1 MSQIRRR
8 QLWVDAKVQGT
19 LLLHVILYWLY
30 CLLTVTVMALVCI
43 VFSKRPST
51 SVDLFQELW
60 LSCGPAL
67 LGSVLLL
74 PLVLLDCLRFSN
86 RFSGP
91 MVRLHRE
98 IKAMADGEVSRSVQL
113 RDGDFWLEFAEDWN
127 RVVARY
133 STAGNEEP
141 AKVQPTS
148 TPAAPTANSP
158 CGAASPTATSICADT
173 VSA

>member
-19 LLLHVILYWLY
+19 LLLHVILYWFY
-30 CLLTVTVMALVCI
+30 CLLTVMVMALVCI

-60 LSCGPAL
+60 LNCGPAL

-74 PLVLLDCLRFSN
+74 PLVLLDCLRLSN
-86 RFSGP
+86 RFTGP
-91 MVRLHRE
+91 MMRLHRE
-98 IKAMADGEVSRSVQL
+98 IKALADGEVSRSVQL
-113 RDGDFWLEFAEDWN
+113 REGDFWLEFDEDWN

-133 STAGNEEP
+133 SSAGSDEITNS
-141 AKVQPTS
+141 QPNSPPT
-148 TPAAPTANSP
+148 TPTANSSRDAVP
-158 CGAASPTATSICADT
+158 SETASVYADSI
-173 VSA
+173 SA